1 MQTGT
6 TKFRGLDAVHLRAAD
21 GASAIV
27 TTYGAHVLSWIPAGG
42 DERLFLSSKSA
53 MDRSAPIRGGVPVI
67 FPQFATYGPLPH
79 HGLVRTRDWHITAVD
94 LDNESAHARFRIEDC
109 SETRQRWPHAFR
121 CELVVTVGGDQ
132 LELQLRIENPEPAPF
147 TFCAA
152 LHTYVRVA
160 DIRSVRLAGLR
171 GSRYR
176 DRTNHDR
183 EVEDDAEELSVAGE
197 VDRVYVGAP
206 KSLVLREP
214 ERCLTIR
221 CRGLSRRRCLEP
233 MGSQVQPPRRHAE
246 GRLRAHAVRRGSSDC
261 STAYP
266 RSGGSLG
273 RCTDTDLR
281 AVVQRPPKPKAPRRA
296 PSRKR
301 LRTLLLE
308 LEQGR
313 SVASGN
319 QVTRMIRPA
328 RSGSPLLV

>member
-1 MQTGT
+1 LLGQVQHGLMISMRRERESMKTGT

-160 DIRSVRLAGLR
+160 DIRSVRLVGLS

-176 DRTNHDR
+176 DRTNNDR
-183 EVEDDAEELSVAGE
+183 AVEDEAEELSVTGE

-214 ERCLTIR
+214 EHCLNID
-221 CRGLSRRRCLEP
+221 
-233 MGSQVQPPRRHAE
+233 AE
-246 GRLRAHAVRRGSSDC
+246 GFPDVVIWNPWEARCNLLADMPRDAYLHMLSVEAAAIVR
-261 STAYP
+261 P
-266 RSGGSLG
+266 L
-273 RCTDTDLR
+273 
-281 AVVQRPPKPKAPRRA
+281 
-296 PSRKR
+296 
-301 LRTLLLE
+301 TLA
-308 LEQGR
+308 QGDHW
-313 SVASGN
+313 VGA
-319 QVTRMIRPA
+319 QTLTCA
-328 RSGSPLLV
+328 Q